1 MVPDKV
7 KWFWKNMARKT
18 KKDLENQ
25 IGSLY
30 QASKDL
36 IGDFSLET
44 LLERI
49 VHLAQ
54 AQVEAEYA
62 ALAIRDEDGGVVNFI
77 HSGMSEEE
85 VNQMPHPPEG
95 KGLLGEL
102 QNKNEVI
109 RIPDIRS
116 DSRYSQ
122 FPPHH
127 PEMNSMLGVPIITGE
142 KILGQIYLTNKV
154 GAEEFTEDDER
165 LMKTLAAYA
174 AVAITNTQLYNHILE
189 RDETLNRQYE
199 DLSLINQLAQGLASS
214 WDIKE
219 IMSRTLKSVL
229 QYLDIET
236 GEIFLKDRGAKDL
249 RLALVRGDD
258 FEAFYTK
265 NVFRIGDGVVG
276 KVAGLNKALVVYN
289 LDTDPRILRPAIP
302 KAGFTC
308 QAVIPL
314 QATREVVGVM
324 TLSSKKDR
332 TYSVRELDFLTT
344 IGMWA
349 GTAIQNALLQ
359 QQTKHMAVLE
369 ERERIGMDLH
379 DGIIQ
384 SLYSIGLTLDYVKA
398 ILEENQKESQEKLEF
413 ATDAI
418 NSTITDIRSYISD
431 LRPRQMQENKT
442 FTENLRILL
451 QEFESLSKIPSNLEV
466 KTESPLDLSYQNTLA
481 LFRIAQES
489 LSNTARH
496 SKASNT
502 DLTLWDEDGNIYLE
516 IKDNGR
522 GFNIDKT
529 ETNLGHG
536 LSNMQRRSRK
546 VGGGKKID
554 SAPDKGTKVLAWV
567 PKEDE

>member
-1 MVPDKV
+1 MSLE
-7 KWFWKNMARKT
+7 NMARKT
-18 KKDLENQ
+18 KKNIKNQ
-25 IGSLY
+25 LGSLY
-30 QASKDL
+30 KASKDL

-49 VHLAQ
+49 VCLAQ

-77 HSGMSEEE
+77 HSGMSQDE
-85 VNQMPHPPEG
+85 VDQMPHPPKG
-95 KGLLGEL
+95 RGLLGEL

-109 RIPDIRS
+109 RIPDIKS
-116 DSRYSQ
+116 DPRYNL

-127 PEMNSMLGVPIITGE
+127 PEMTSMLGVPIVTGE

-154 GAEEFTEDDER
+154 GADEFTEDDER

-189 RDETLNRQYE
+189 RDKTLNQQYE
-199 DLSLINQLAQGLASS
+199 DLTLINQVAEGVASS

-219 IMSRTLKSVL
+219 IMSQTLKSVL
-229 QYLDIET
+229 HYLDIET
-236 GEIFLKDRGAKDL
+236 GEIFLRDRGAKDL

-258 FEAFYTK
+258 FDAFYTK
-265 NVFRIGDGVVG
+265 SVFRVGDGVVG

-289 LDTDPRILRPAIP
+289 LETDPRILRPAIA

-332 TYSVRELDFLTT
+332 TYSVRELDLLTT

-413 ATDAI
+413 ATDGI
-418 NSTITDIRSYISD
+418 NSTITDIRAYISD
-431 LRPRQMQENKT
+431 LRPRQMQKNKT
-442 FTENLRILL
+442 FIENLGILL
-451 QEFESLSKIPSNLEV
+451 NEFETISRIPSNLELKV
-466 KTESPLDLSYQNTLA
+466 ELPLDLSYPNTLA

-496 SKASNT
+496 SKASKT

-516 IKDNGR
+516 IKDNGQ
-522 GFNIDKT
+522 GFNIDTT
-529 ETNLGHG
+529 EANLGHG
-536 LSNMQRRSRK
+536 LANMQRRSRK
-546 VGGGKKID
+546 VGGGIQID
-554 SAPDKGTKVLAWV
+554 STPGKGTIVMAWV
-567 PKEDE
+567 PKEEG

>member
-1 MVPDKV
+1 MVLV
-7 KWFWKNMARKT
+7 NNMARKT

-25 IGSLY
+25 IGFLH

-62 ALAIRDEDGGVVNFI
+62 ALAIRDEDGKVVSFI
-77 HSGMSEEE
+77 HSGMSEDE
-85 VNQMPHPPEG
+85 VNRMPHPPQG

-102 QNKNEVI
+102 QHKNEVI
-109 RIPDIRS
+109 RIPEIKDDQRS
-116 DSRYSQ
+116 GG
-122 FPPHH
+122 FPERH
-127 PEMNSMLGVPIITGE
+127 PAMSSMLGVPIITGE
-142 KILGQIYLTNKV
+142 KILGQIYLTNKI
-154 GAEEFTEDDER
+154 GETEFTEDDER

-174 AVAITNTQLYNHILE
+174 AVAITNTQLYTHVLE
-189 RDETLNRQYE
+189 RDKTLNQQYE
-199 DLSLINQLAQGLASS
+199 DLSLINDLAQVVANS

-219 IMSRTLKSVL
+219 IMSRTLKYVR

-236 GEIFLKDRGAKDL
+236 GEIFLKDRGGKDL
-249 RLALVRGDD
+249 RLSLLRGDD

-276 KVAGLNKALVVYN
+276 KVAGMNKALVVYN
-289 LDTDPRILRPAIP
+289 LDSDPRILRPAIAE
-302 KAGFTC
+302 AGFTC

-332 TYSVRELDFLTT
+332 AYSIRELDLLTT
-344 IGMWA
+344 IGMWT

-359 QQTKHMAVLE
+359 QQTKHIAVLE

-398 ILEENQKESQEKLEF
+398 ILEENQEESQLKLDF
-413 ATDAI
+413 ATDGI
-418 NSTITDIRSYISD
+418 NSTITDIRAYVSD

-442 FTENLRILL
+442 LAENLEFLL
-451 QEFESLSKIPSNLEV
+451 QELESNSKIPG
-466 KTESPLDLSYQNTLA
+466 KIKHKIASPLNLSEQNTLV

-496 SKASNT
+496 SQATKAN
-502 DLTLWDEDGNIYLE
+502 LKLWDEDGNIYLE
-516 IKDNGR
+516 IKDNGK

-529 ETNLGHG
+529 EANLGHG
-536 LSNMQRRSRK
+536 LANMQRRSRK
-546 VGGGKKID
+546 TGGGIKID
-554 SAPDKGTKVLAWV
+554 SSPGKGTKVIAWV
-567 PKEDE
+567 PREEE